1 MKVTFKKLGASLA
14 AALTA
19 AFLAMPAATPVA
31 AQIAR
36 GAARPKVDRP
46 DGPVWLVIR
55 KNCTMC
61 HGIDDYAFYSLDRAG
76 WKSLLET
83 KHKSPL
89 AEGTPVLADKDQ
101 TVLLDWLVEKFGPN
115 TKPFPRSYVPPEIT
129 EFFNDGEATFVLNRS
144 CTSCHSLD
152 RVMQARNS
160 PDQWRVISVDMR
172 ERGAKLT
179 DEELERLV
187 EWLGRVKGINP
198 NQ

>member
-1 MKVTFKKLGASLA
+1 
-14 AALTA
+14 
-19 AFLAMPAATPVA
+19 
-31 AQIAR
+31 
-36 GAARPKVDRP
+36 
-46 DGPVWLVIR
+46 
-55 KNCTMC
+55 MC
-61 HGIDDYAFYSLDRAG
+61 HGIDDYAFYSLDKAG
-76 WKSLLET
+76 WQSLLET

-89 AEGTPVLADKDQ
+89 AEGTPVLSEKDRS
-101 TVLLDWLVEKFGPN
+101 TLLDWLVEKFGPN
-115 TKPFPRSYVPPEIT
+115 TKPFPRSYIPPEIT
-129 EFFNDGEATFVLNRS
+129 EFFTDPEATFVLNRS

-160 PDQWRVISVDMR
+160 PDQWRVIAVDMR